1 LSLFSVEEF
10 IMLHLRVHPDNP
22 QPRLIEQAAER
33 IRQGDIIA
41 YFTDTAYALG
51 CHLGDKT
58 AMERIGR
65 IRRLPNQHQY
75 TLLCRDLSDIATYAK
90 VSNSTYRLLKAHTPS
105 LCTFILAATSET
117 PRRLMHPKRK
127 TIGIR
132 VPTHPVCQALL
143 DALGEPMLTSTLMLP
158 DQEFPMDDPEDIVM
172 QLSHQID
179 VLLDAGIATRGQTTV
194 IDLSGD
200 QPTLIRQGMGDVH
213 GFLDL

>member
-1 LSLFSVEEF
+1 
-10 IMLHLRVHPDNP
+10 MLHLRVHPDNP
-22 QPRLIEQAAER
+22 QARLIAQAAER
-33 IRQGDIIA
+33 IKQGDIIA

-51 CHLGDKT
+51 CHIGDKA

-65 IRRLPNQHQY
+65 IRRLPDQHQY
-75 TLLCRDLSDIATYAK
+75 TLLCRDLSEIATYAR

-105 LCTFILAATSET
+105 MCTFILPATSET

-143 DALGEPMLTSTLMLP
+143 DALGEPMLTSSLILP
-158 DQEFPMDDPEDIVM
+158 NQDLPIDDPYEIEM
-172 QLSHQID
+172 QLESQID
-179 VLLDAGIATRGQTTV
+179 ILLDAGLATTGQSTV

-200 QPTLIRQGMGDVH
+200 HPVLIRQGMGDAS
-213 GFLDL
+213 GFVDL

>member
-1 LSLFSVEEF
+1 
-10 IMLHLRVHPDNP
+10 MLHLRVHPDNP
-22 QPRLIEQAAER
+22 QPRLIAQAVER

-51 CHLGDKT
+51 CHIGDKN
-58 AMERIGR
+58 AMERISR
-65 IRRLPNQHQY
+65 IRRLGHQHQY
-75 TLLCRDLSDIATYAK
+75 ALLCRDLSDIATYAK
-90 VSNSTYRLLKAHTPS
+90 VSNSTYRLLKAQTPS
-105 LCTFILAATSET
+105 LCTFILPATSET

-143 DALGEPMLTSTLMLP
+143 EALGEPMLTSTLMLP
-158 DQEFPMDDPEDIVM
+158 DHEFPIDDPEDIVM

-194 IDLSGD
+194 VDLSGD
-200 QPTLIRQGMGDVH
+200 VPSLIRQGMGDVRNV
-213 GFLDL
+213 LEL